1 MFQKESSAKSDAEPG
16 KRYDTE
22 LGRLKP
28 MLCLFQGT
36 TAVQGLPRRNLMMTE
51 LVLQTPEVF
60 KPLLSVRLFL
70 EPPGWNSALRFDAG
84 NLLT

>member
-36 TAVQGLPRRNLMMTE
+36 TAVPCR
-51 LVLQTPEVF
+51 
-60 KPLLSVRLFL
+60 
-70 EPPGWNSALRFDAG
+70 
-84 NLLT
+84 

>member
-1 MFQKESSAKSDAEPG
+1 MFQKEGSAKSDAEPG

-36 TAVQGLPRRNLMMTE
+36 PREPDWRNR
-51 LVLQTPEVF
+51 P
-60 KPLLSVRLFL
+60 PILL
-70 EPPGWNSALRFDAG
+70 ALDCFVAEMLRAMHGKSRAFQIR
-84 NLLT
+84 